1 MLLIVFV
8 HYNQYGLYD
17 DYVDYYINK
26 LLEINEKKS
35 ITFVS
40 TSKLPEE
47 AKKTLIDK
55 NIKVIERENV
65 GYDFYSYKVGIE
77 NGYTDEISSV
87 LICNDSVF
95 GPLYDI
101 NKIYD
106 NMKNSKDDIV
116 GISDTFE
123 RSYHLQSYF
132 ILFKQSAIMNP
143 SFKRF
148 WKSVEVLSGRD
159 EVIEKYELGM
169 SKYFLDK
176 GLTLGAYN
184 KLLPTCLNVILYGQK
199 KQWMLARC
207 FRYFRKLRP
216 SEATQINVT
225 HHLWERL
232 ITKHNFPFIKRE
244 LVDKNPENMSLE
256 KLPYIINEYT
266 DYPISLFNRKSK
278 SKSIL

>member
-77 NGYTDEISSV
+77 NGYTDEIRSV

-101 NKIYD
+101 NKIYL
-106 NMKNSKDDIV
+106 NITF
-116 GISDTFE
+116 SDFYLTFE
-123 RSYHLQSYF
+123 VVLRS
-132 ILFKQSAIMNP
+132 
-143 SFKRF
+143 
-148 WKSVEVLSGRD
+148 
-159 EVIEKYELGM
+159 
-169 SKYFLDK
+169 
-176 GLTLGAYN
+176 
-184 KLLPTCLNVILYGQK
+184 
-199 KQWMLARC
+199 
-207 FRYFRKLRP
+207 
-216 SEATQINVT
+216 
-225 HHLWERL
+225 
-232 ITKHNFPFIKRE
+232 
-244 LVDKNPENMSLE
+244 
-256 KLPYIINEYT
+256 
-266 DYPISLFNRKSK
+266 
-278 SKSIL
+278 